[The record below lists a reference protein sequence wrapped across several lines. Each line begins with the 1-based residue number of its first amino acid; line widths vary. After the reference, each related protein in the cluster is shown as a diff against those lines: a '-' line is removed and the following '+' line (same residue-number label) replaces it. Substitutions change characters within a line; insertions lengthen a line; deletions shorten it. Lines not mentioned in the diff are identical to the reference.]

1 MSEKANALT
10 HTVYF
15 ELKDHSAEK
24 CEQLVEA
31 CYSLLTPIEGSIS
44 LHAGVR
50 DEELS
55 RPVNDQEFHVGL
67 VVVFK
72 NRAAHDAYQT
82 HENHLAFL
90 ADNKDNWESVRIFDA
105 FARA

>member
-1 MSEKANALT
+1 MSDQQLALT

-31 CYSLLTPIEGSIS
+31 CYRLLSPIDGCTS

-55 RPVNDQEFHVGL
+55 RPVNDQAFHVGL
-67 VVVFK
+67 VVVFES
-72 NRAAHDAYQT
+72 RAAHDAYQT
-82 HENHLAFL
+82 HENHLKFL

>member
-1 MSEKANALT
+1 MPENNAQLT
-10 HTVYF
+10 HAVYF
-15 ELKDHSAEK
+15 ELKDHSAET

-31 CYSLLTPIEGSIS
+31 CYSLLSPIEGSIG

-55 RPVNDQEFHVGL
+55 RPVNDQQFHVGL
-67 VVVFK
+67 VVVFE

-82 HENHLAFL
+82 HENHLKFL
-90 ADNKDNWESVRIFDA
+90 AENKDNWESVRIFDA
-105 FARA
+105 FARP